1 MTRMLALPVRGNISG
16 MAAQTVPLTESKI
29 LRAYADK
36 TPGSRVLHE
45 RAKALLPNGVTHVG
59 RYLEPH
65 PVYIERAAGGRKW
78 DVDGNE
84 YVDYFGGHGALIL
97 GHNHPAVLEAVMAQA
112 PRGAHYGASH
122 RLEVEWAEIVHQLIP
137 SAERIRFTI
146 SGTEATHLALRVAR
160 AFTGKS
166 KIIRFA
172 GHFHG
177 WHDHVCFP
185 AGGAPGIPPAAVDD
199 MLIVTPNDTARVE
212 ALLSERDDIAALI
225 LEPTGATFGQIP
237 TGADVLRSLRE
248 LTARRRVLLIFD
260 EVISGFRCSPGGAQQ
275 FYGVTPDLTT
285 LAKIIAGGYP
295 GAALVGRA
303 DILSVLD
310 YRQDGAS
317 IQPPM
322 VVHQG
327 TYNAGPVSAAAGIA
341 TLKLIRDTDALQRA
355 NRIAAA
361 IRDGFNEAIR
371 RRKPGWCAY
380 GLFSDFHLYH
390 GNSTLDEIYAGK
402 VPWQQLKGGISPALV
417 HKIRAGFLL
426 HGVDIMGWPGGVVSA
441 AHTPEDVRRT
451 VHAFEATL
459 EMLEA
464 EGDFT

>member
-1 MTRMLALPVRGNISG
+1 
-16 MAAQTVPLTESKI
+16 MATQIVPLTESKI

-36 TPGSRVLHE
+36 TPGSRALHE
-45 RAKALLPNGVTHVG
+45 RAKAVLPNGVTHVG

-97 GHNHPAVLEAVMAQA
+97 GHNHPAVLEAVTAQV
-112 PRGAHYGASH
+112 PKGAHYGAAH
-122 RLEVEWAEIVHQLIP
+122 MLEVEWAEIVHQLIP

-146 SGTEATHLALRVAR
+146 SGTEATHLALRISR
-160 AFTGKS
+160 AFTGKR

-185 AGGAPGIPPAAVDD
+185 AGGAPGIIPGIVED

-212 ALLSERDDIAALI
+212 ELLSARDDIAAVI

-237 TGADVLRSLRE
+237 TGGDVLRRLRE
-248 LTARRRVLLIFD
+248 LTARHGVLLIFD

-275 FYGVTPDLTT
+275 FYHVTPDLTT

-303 DILSVLD
+303 DIMSVLD
-310 YRQDGAS
+310 YRQEGGNF
-317 IQPPM
+317 QPPI

-327 TYNAGPVSAAAGIA
+327 TYNAEPVSAAAGIA
-341 TLKLIRDTDALQRA
+341 TLKLIRDTDALEHADRT
-355 NRIAAA
+355 AAA
-361 IRDGFNEAIR
+361 IRDGINEAIR
-371 RRKPGWCAY
+371 RRGASWCAY

-390 GNSTLDEIYAGK
+390 GNSTPEEIYAGK

-417 HKIRAGFLL
+417 HKIRTGFLL
-426 HGVDIMGWPGGVVSA
+426 HGVDIVGWPGGIVSA
-441 AHTPEDVRRT
+441 AHTEEDVRRT
-451 VHAFEATL
+451 VCAFEATL
-459 EMLEA
+459 EMLAA
-464 EGDFT
+464 EGDA